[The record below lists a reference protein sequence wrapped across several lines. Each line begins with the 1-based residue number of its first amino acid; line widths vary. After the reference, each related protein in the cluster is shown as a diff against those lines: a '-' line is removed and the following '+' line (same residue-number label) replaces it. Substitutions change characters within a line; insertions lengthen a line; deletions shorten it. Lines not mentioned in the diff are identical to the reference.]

1 MPTPFDIVMQL
12 DLTRYRQ
19 PLTHFSKVFQ
29 PEDVGQDGDAYRIV
43 APVQVE
49 MDIHKD
55 KDRFRLEGAARTE
68 LELTCSRCLEPFRM
82 PIDAAFDVRYLPA
95 SDGEGDS
102 EREVGEEDLDTSV
115 YRDDQ
120 IDLNEVLREQF
131 YLALPMKP
139 LCREDCAGLCPQC
152 GTNRNTGTCSCAPD
166 DVDPRLAPLRGLK
179 EVSGLRSAVSG
190 KPDDRKD
197 RP

>member
-1 MPTPFDIVMQL
+1 MQL

-29 PEDVGQDGDAYRIV
+29 PQEVEQEGDAYRIV

-49 MDIHKD
+49 IDIHKD
-55 KDRFRLEGAARTE
+55 KDRFRLEGTARTE
-68 LELTCSRCLEPFRM
+68 LELTCSRCLEPYNM
-82 PIDAAFDVRYLPA
+82 PVDAVFDVRYLPA
-95 SDGEGDS
+95 SDAAGDG

-152 GTNRNTGTCSCAPD
+152 GTNRNTGMCSCAIGFE
-166 DVDPRLAPLRGLK
+166 DPRLAPLRGLK
-179 EVSGLRSAVSG
+179 EVFSLRSSVSG